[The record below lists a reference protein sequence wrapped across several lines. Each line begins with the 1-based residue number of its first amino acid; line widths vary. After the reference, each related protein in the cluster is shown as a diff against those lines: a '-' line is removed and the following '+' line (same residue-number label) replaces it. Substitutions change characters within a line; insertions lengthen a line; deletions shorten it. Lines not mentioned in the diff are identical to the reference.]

1 MKNIH
6 TSGDIVVSVVPY
18 HKGQVFTILEGFVE
32 TPTSQVCCKL
42 LNLETGEI
50 VEEPQHWFELFNYD
64 LHNRMLK
71 GESACF

>member
-6 TSGDIVVSVVPY
+6 TSGDIVVSVVPC
-18 HKGQVFTILEGFVE
+18 HKGQVFTILQGFVE
-32 TPTSQVCCKL
+32 TPSSQVCCKL

-50 VEEPQHWFELFNYD
+50 VEEPQHWFKLFNHD
-64 LHNRMLK
+64 LHKRMLK